1 MHRHCRPASYERLQF
16 ERLES
21 RHLMAGNV
29 TVELIDGT
37 LYLDGDDAANGIAI
51 VGAETPGEV
60 RITGTPAFAGDV
72 TELNEQDGPLT
83 FVVTK
88 DIVIRMGG
96 GNDGV
101 EMNNVGVP
109 RNLSI
114 ETGAGLDRVAIGY
127 CTMNATVNVV
137 WPPANQQV
145 PGGLI
150 LDPRSLS
157 APQDG
162 TLGGIYEPIHKPLY
176 WTPGTVGVGRNAYIS
191 TGEDADYV
199 FLGHTHIGRDL
210 ALRTEDGA
218 DNFIVHTVSALNFD
232 AGMGRDAD
240 LANITGL
247 SSSGQMTIET
257 GFGNDFVSY
266 AASHAHGA
274 ATFLGGHGDNQ
285 FYIGASAFSGSLY
298 GEFGVDH
305 DRLVIK
311 GSMLLGNSTFVT
323 GQGADRIDINYS
335 VGRFVSANTGDHG
348 DSFNIV
354 GSALD
359 NIYAAL
365 GDGDDQLSLV
375 VSRILYPFTADG
387 GNGAGDI
394 LHQYGSAANV
404 ISLPGFE
411 HRNNSWPWWL
421 M

>member
-1 MHRHCRPASYERLQF
+1 MHRHCRATSTNRIRF
-16 ERLES
+16 ERLEP

-51 VGAETPGEV
+51 VGTETPGEV
-60 RITGTPAFAGDV
+60 RITGTPAFAGDI

-88 DIVIRMGG
+88 DIVIRMGA

-127 CTMNATVNVV
+127 CTMNAAVNVA
-137 WPPANQQV
+137 WPPATESV
-145 PGGLI
+145 PGGAI
-150 LDPRSLS
+150 VNPAYDPRLNVE
-157 APQDG
+157 QD
-162 TLGGIYEPIHKPLY
+162 LYSYQPLY
-176 WTPGTVGVGRNAYIS
+176 WTPGTVGVGRNVSIS
-191 TGEDADYV
+191 TGEGADYV

-210 ALRTEDGA
+210 ELRTEDGA
-218 DNFIVHTVSALNFD
+218 DNFIVHTVSALAFD
-232 AGMGRDAD
+232 AGTGRDAD
-240 LANITGL
+240 LVNITGL
-247 SSSGQMTIET
+247 SSSGQMTLDT

-266 AASHAHGA
+266 AASHAHA
-274 ATFLGGHGDNQ
+274 AASFLGGHGDNQ
-285 FYIGASAFSGSLY
+285 FYIGTSAFSGALY
-298 GEFGVDH
+298 GEFGVDQ
-305 DRLVIK
+305 DRFVIRS
-311 GSMLLGNSTFVT
+311 SMLLGNSNFVT
-323 GQGADRIDINYS
+323 GQGADRIDINYTF
-335 VGRFVSANTGDHG
+335 GRFVSANMGDHG
-348 DSFNIV
+348 DSLNIV

-365 GDGDDQLSLV
+365 GEGDDQLSLV
-375 VSRILYPFTADG
+375 VSRILYPFISDG